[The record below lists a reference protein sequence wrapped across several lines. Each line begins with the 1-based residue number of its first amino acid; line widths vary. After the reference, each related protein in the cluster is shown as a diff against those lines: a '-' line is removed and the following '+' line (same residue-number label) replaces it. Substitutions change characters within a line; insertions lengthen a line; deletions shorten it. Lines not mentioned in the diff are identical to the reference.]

1 MIEHANLSG
10 DYEEERGGWLSLWAQ
25 RTPSARPSD
34 LIDHVLPPVSDPL
47 KSLVAIYRAVQ
58 LRARL
63 VRELHE
69 AEALP
74 VWILDESDKSV
85 CSKRDALIVIRVKA
99 ELAVAFNNSFYD
111 ASVSVEE
118 DHVTVPLG
126 AIISATDRNLFSVH
140 SHGYR

>member
-1 MIEHANLSG
+1 M
-10 DYEEERGGWLSLWAQ
+10 
-25 RTPSARPSD
+25 
-34 LIDHVLPPVSDPL
+34 
-47 KSLVAIYRAVQ
+47 VAIYRAVQ

-99 ELAVAFNNSFYD
+99 ELAVAFNNSLYD

-126 AIISATDRNLFSVH
+126 AIISATDRYLFSVH
-140 SHGYR
+140 GHGDG

>member
-1 MIEHANLSG
+1 MA
-10 DYEEERGGWLSLWAQ
+10 
-25 RTPSARPSD
+25 
-34 LIDHVLPPVSDPL
+34 
-47 KSLVAIYRAVQ
+47 AIYRAVQ
-58 LRARL
+58 LRALL

-74 VWILDESDKSV
+74 VWILDESDESV

-99 ELAVAFNNSFYD
+99 ELAVTFNNSLYD

-126 AIISATDRNLFSVH
+126 AIISATDRYLFSVH
-140 SHGYR
+140 GHGYG